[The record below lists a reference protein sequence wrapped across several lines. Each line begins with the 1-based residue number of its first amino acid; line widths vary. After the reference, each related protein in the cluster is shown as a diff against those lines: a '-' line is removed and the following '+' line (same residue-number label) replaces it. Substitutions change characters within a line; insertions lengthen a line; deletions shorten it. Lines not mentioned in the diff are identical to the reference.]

1 MKLELKRKI
10 VDVSSAGFTPSP
22 IASQCVTFGNL
33 VYPAGQV
40 PVDPRTRQIVGTE
53 IQAQTRQCLEN
64 LKAVLDCAGTS
75 LANLL
80 KVNVYLRNMDDF
92 ERFNEVYISY
102 FASEPPARTTVQVAR
117 LWSTILI
124 EIEGVACIPE

>member
-1 MKLELKRKI
+1 VKLPLERKI
-10 VDVSSAGFTPSP
+10 VDVSSAGFKPSR
-22 IASQCVTFGNL
+22 IISQCIAFGNL
-33 VYPAGQV
+33 VYPAGQI
-40 PVDPRTRQIVGTE
+40 PVDPRTGQIAGDE

-64 LKAVLDCAGTS
+64 LKAVLTCAGTS
-75 LANLL
+75 LANLM

-92 ERFNEVYISY
+92 DRFNEIYVSY
-102 FASEPPARTTVQVAR
+102 FPADPPARTTVQIAR

>member
-1 MKLELKRKI
+1 MPLPLKRTVI
-10 VDVSSAGFTPSP
+10 DVSSAGFKSSA
-22 IASQCVTFGNL
+22 IASQCLTFGNL

-40 PVDPRTRQIVGTE
+40 PVDPRTGQIVGDE

-64 LKAVLDCAGTS
+64 LKAVLGCAGTS
-75 LANLL
+75 LADLM

-92 ERFNEVYISY
+92 DRFNEVYVTY
-102 FASEPPARTTVQVAR
+102 FPSQPPARTTVQVAR

>member
-1 MKLELKRKI
+1 MKLELKRKV
-10 VDVSSAGFTPSP
+10 VDVSSAGFKPSP
-22 IASQCVTFGNL
+22 IASQCVTFGNF

-40 PVDPRTRQIVGTE
+40 PVDPHTGQIVGDE

-64 LKAVLDCAGTS
+64 LKAVLECAGTS

-80 KVNVYLRNMDDF
+80 KVNVFLRNMDDF
-92 ERFNEVYISY
+92 AKFNEVYISY
-102 FASEPPARTTVQVAR
+102 FPTEPPSRTTVQAAR

-124 EIEGVACIPE
+124 EIEGVACIAE

>member
-1 MKLELKRKI
+1 MKLQLERKV
-10 VDVSSAGFTPSP
+10 VDVSSAGFKPSP
-22 IASQCVTFGNL
+22 IASQCITFGNL

-40 PVDPRTRQIVGTE
+40 PVDPRTGQIVGDE

-64 LKAVLDCAGTS
+64 LKAVLACAGTS
-75 LANLL
+75 LANLM

-92 ERFNEVYISY
+92 DRFNQVYVSY
-102 FASEPPARTTVQVAR
+102 FPSEPPARTTVQVAR

>member
-1 MKLELKRKI
+1 MKLPLQRTVI
-10 VDVSSAGFTPSP
+10 DVSSAGFKTSS
-22 IASQCVTFGNL
+22 IASQCVTFGNM

-40 PVDPRTRQIVGTE
+40 PVDPRTGQITGDE

-64 LKAVLDCAGTS
+64 LIAVLACAGTS
-75 LANLL
+75 LDKLL

-92 ERFNEVYISY
+92 ERFNEVYVSY
-102 FASEPPARTTVQVAR
+102 FPSQPPSRTTVQVAR

>member
-1 MKLELKRKI
+1 MKLPLQRTVI
-10 VDVSSAGFTPSP
+10 DVSSAGFKTSP
-22 IASQCVTFGNL
+22 IASQCVTFGNM

-40 PVDPRTRQIVGTE
+40 PVDPRTGQITGDE

-64 LKAVLDCAGTS
+64 LKAVLACAGTS
-75 LANLL
+75 LDKLL

-92 ERFNEVYISY
+92 ERFNEVYVSY
-102 FASEPPARTTVQVAR
+102 FPSQPPSRTTVQVAR